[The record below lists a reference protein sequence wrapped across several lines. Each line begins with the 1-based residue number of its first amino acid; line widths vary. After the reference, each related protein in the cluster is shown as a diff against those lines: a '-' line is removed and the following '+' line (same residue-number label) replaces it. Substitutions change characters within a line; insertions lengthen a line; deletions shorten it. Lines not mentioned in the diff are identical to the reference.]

1 MFKAYRKQK
10 IMTEES
16 KMAFNAGK
24 SARIIKSLNELYG
37 IPIQEATDIYYQ
49 SDLSELIEE
58 GVGDLHCR
66 SSKYLATIIWDEN
79 KAEGK
84 NDNSIL

>member
-37 IPIQEATDIYYQ
+37 IPIQEATDITT
-49 SDLSELIEE
+49 
-58 GVGDLHCR
+58 VH
-66 SSKYLATIIWDEN
+66 
-79 KAEGK
+79 
-84 NDNSIL
+84 